1 MSSFREVLCCIINH
15 LALRSGRVPHA
26 AQPMENPLAHLRHHV
41 SSLQNGGLV
50 LLLDTGAAITP
61 EAEAMLQA
69 LYSRDPG
76 SVHAHLQAIAE
87 KGPEKFMASF
97 YVGYGHKSI
106 GDCGTVT
113 LFIEGISM
121 LCAKAIQDWMLYS
134 GQEVSTRYVDFSI
147 QPFED
152 PLGTDD
158 SGKVLEALRAYY
170 LRALPILETDLKR
183 RFPMKENEK
192 EGVYVKA
199 IKARAFDIL
208 RGFLPAGART
218 SIAWHTNLRQAADK
232 MALLRHHP
240 LSEVREVTDALEK
253 VLLEG
258 YPSSFG
264 HKRYD
269 ETEEYNKFWMGQYYY
284 LTDHACQDFALSRDD
299 VAYKEL
305 IDRPEL
311 SLMLKDRPAKTEL
324 PKMLAELGTMQ
335 FRFLLDFGSFRDIQR
350 QRAVSQRMPLLST
363 YHGFEAWYLE
373 ELPKGLREEGRRVL
387 KENQRA
393 LLEMEKSG
401 ATKEVI
407 QYYLPM
413 GYRVANRLTGDIPAL
428 VYLAELRATRFV
440 HPTLQMR
447 AHQIAKTLT
456 ERLGSY
462 GLCVYVDDEVGRF
475 DVKRGAQDIVKKE

>member
-1 MSSFREVLCCIINH
+1 
-15 LALRSGRVPHA
+15 
-26 AQPMENPLAHLRHHV
+26 MENSLTHLRHHV
-41 SSLQNGGLV
+41 SQLKNGGLV
-50 LLLDTGAAITP
+50 LLLDTGAQITP

-69 LYSRDPG
+69 LYSRDPK
-76 SVHAHLQAIAE
+76 SVYEHLKAIAQ
-87 KGPEKFMASF
+87 KGYKKFMANF

-147 QPFED
+147 QLFED
-152 PLGTDD
+152 PIGTQV
-158 SGKVLEALRAYY
+158 SKEVLEALRTYY
-170 LRALPILETDLKR
+170 IHALPILEADLKQ
-183 RFPMKENEK
+183 RFPVAKDEK
-192 EGVYVKA
+192 EGMYVKA

-232 MALLRHHP
+232 IALLRHHP
-240 LSEVREVTDALEK
+240 LSEVRESADAIEK
-253 VLLEG
+253 VLREG

-269 ETEEYNKFWMGQYYY
+269 DTEAYNELWMGQYYY
-284 LTDHACQDFALSRDD
+284 LDDRTCSDFALVRDD
-299 VAYKEL
+299 IAYEEFAS
-305 IDRPEL
+305 RPEL
-311 SLMLKDRPAKTEL
+311 SLMFRERPLKTEL

-350 QRAVSQRMPLLST
+350 QRAVYQRMPLLSAF
-363 YHGFEAWYLE
+363 HGFESWYLE
-373 ELPKGLREEGRRVL
+373 ELPQDLREEGKRVL
-387 KENQRA
+387 AENQHA
-393 LLEMEKSG
+393 LQVMEGSG
-401 ATKEVI
+401 IAKEVV

-413 GYRVANRLTGDIPAL
+413 GYRVPNRLTGDIPAL

-440 HPTLQMR
+440 HPTLQVR
-447 AHQIAKTLT
+447 AHQIAQTLT
-456 ERLGSY
+456 EHLGRY
-462 GLCVYVDDEVGRF
+462 GLHMYVDDEVGRF
-475 DVKRGAQDIVKKE
+475 DVQRGAQDIVKKD

>member
-1 MSSFREVLCCIINH
+1 
-15 LALRSGRVPHA
+15 
-26 AQPMENPLAHLRHHV
+26 MENSFAHLRHHV
-41 SSLQNGGLV
+41 SRLKNGGLV
-50 LLLDTGAAITP
+50 LLLDTGSQISP

-69 LYSRDPG
+69 LYSRDPR
-76 SVHAHLQAIAE
+76 SVFEHLKAIAE
-87 KGPEKFMASF
+87 KGARKFMASF

-121 LCAKAIQDWMLYS
+121 LAAKAIQDWMLYS

-152 PLGTDD
+152 PIGTPV
-158 SGKVLEALRAYY
+158 SMTLLEELRAYY
-170 LRALPILETDLKR
+170 LYALPVLETDLRR
-183 RFPMKENEK
+183 RFPLASGED
-192 EGVYVKA
+192 EGICGKA

-240 LSEVREVTDALEK
+240 LREVRDATDAIEQ
-253 VLLEG
+253 VLVEA

-264 HKRYD
+264 HKRY
-269 ETEEYNKFWMGQYYY
+269 EATEDYNEMWMTQHYY
-284 LTDHACQDFALSRDD
+284 LDDPACPEFLLARDD
-299 VAYKEL
+299 MAYDEFSG
-305 IDRPEL
+305 RPEL
-311 SLMLKDRPAKTEL
+311 RTIFHERPPKTEL

-350 QRAVSQRMPLLST
+350 QRAVYQRMPLLST
-363 YHGFEAWYLE
+363 FHGFEGWYFD
-373 ELPKGLREEGRRVL
+373 ELPSQLRQEGQKVL
-387 KENQRA
+387 SENKSVLLA
-393 LLEMEKSG
+393 LEKSG
-401 ATKEVI
+401 ITKELI

-413 GYRVANRLTGDIPAL
+413 GYRVPNRVTGDIPAL

-440 HPTLQMR
+440 HPTLQVR
-447 AHQIAKTLT
+447 AHQIAQALT
-456 ERLGSY
+456 DRLGPY
-462 GLCVYVDDEVGRF
+462 GLRLHIDSEVGRF
-475 DVKRGAQDIVKKE
+475 DVARGTQDIVRKD